1 MVTGTKL
8 IPLSFQKGDKFGACH
23 HKRSKMIKIKVNN
36 EEETFLLG
44 KRIGQLLQSSMIL
57 CLSGDMGTGKTHFTK
72 GIAAGLGIEDYI
84 TSPTFTLINEYKGRI
99 PLYHFDVY
107 RLENSDELN
116 ELGYQEYFFGSGVTV
131 IEWADIINDVIPK
144 DRLWIILHKIDGDK
158 RRIIIDGAGEEYISL
173 VEELKNLP
181 DIKPLLDEGGVRI

>member
-1 MVTGTKL
+1 
-8 IPLSFQKGDKFGACH
+8 
-23 HKRSKMIKIKVNN
+23 MIRLKANS
-36 EEETFLLG
+36 EEETFLIG
-44 KRIGQLLQSSMIL
+44 KRLGQLLRPSMII
-57 CLSGDMGTGKTHFTK
+57 CLSGDLGTGKTHLTK
-72 GIAAGLGIEDYI
+72 GIAAGLEIEDYI
-84 TSPTFTLINEYKGRI
+84 TSPTYTLINEYKGRI

-181 DIKPLLDEGGVRI
+181 DIKPFLDEGGVRI